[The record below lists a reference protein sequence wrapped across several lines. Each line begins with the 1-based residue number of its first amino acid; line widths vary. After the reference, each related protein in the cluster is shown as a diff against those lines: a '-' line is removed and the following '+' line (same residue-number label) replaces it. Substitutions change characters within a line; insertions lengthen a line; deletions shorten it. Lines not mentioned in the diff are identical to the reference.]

1 MAVRL
6 TAELL
11 PAASEHLPKARALLE
26 HSNLPTD
33 GLEQQFPAAFVVARE
48 HAEVVGVAGL
58 ERYGDVGLLRSVV
71 VAPPYRGAG
80 LGRLLVQNR
89 LQAAASAG
97 LVRVFLLTTTAAPY
111 FRTLGFVVT
120 ERAGVSLALAASA
133 EFAHACPASA
143 TCLVRNV

>member
-1 MAVRL
+1 VAARL

-11 PAASEHLPKARALLE
+11 PAASEHLPKARALLAD
-26 HSNLPTD
+26 SSLPTD
-33 GLEQQFPAAFVVARE
+33 GIETQFPAAFVVARE
-48 HAEVVGVAGL
+48 RAEVVGVAGL
-58 ERYGDVGLLRSVV
+58 ERYGDVGLLRSLV

-80 LGRLLVQNR
+80 LGRMLVQNR
-89 LQAAASAG
+89 LEAAVSSG

-111 FRTLGFVVT
+111 FRKLGFVVT
-120 ERAGVSLALAASA
+120 ERADVSFALAASA